1 MSIATDLLLWF
12 MGGVVVGIWLASV
25 SVVLGQRRARRA
37 GAAQLAWMR
46 GMVDALDRAS
56 ANARAALQ
64 RGDVEASEHYAAEF
78 WAISAE
84 LDLHF
89 KKYTDEKKDK

>member
-1 MSIATDLLLWF
+1 MNIAPDLLLWF
-12 MGGVVVGIWLASV
+12 MSGVVVGMLLAAV

-37 GAAQLAWMR
+37 GTAQLAWTR

-56 ANARAALQ
+56 ANTRAALQ

-89 KKYTDEKKDK
+89 KKYTDERNK

>member
-1 MSIATDLLLWF
+1 MNIATDLLTWF
-12 MGGVVVGIWLASV
+12 MGGVVVGIWLSSV
-25 SVVLGQRRARRA
+25 SVVLGQRRARKA
-37 GAAQLAWMR
+37 GAAQLAWTR
-46 GMVDALDRAS
+46 GMVDALGRAS

-89 KKYTDEKKDK
+89 KQYNERNK

>member
-1 MSIATDLLLWF
+1 MNIATDLLPWF

-25 SVVLGQRRARRA
+25 CVVLGQRRARRA
-37 GAAQLAWMR
+37 GAAQLAWTR
-46 GMVDALDRAS
+46 GMIGALERAS
-56 ANARAALQ
+56 ANARDALQ
-64 RGDVEASEHYAAEF
+64 RGDVEASEHYSAEF

-89 KKYTDEKKDK
+89 KKDNEHDK

>member
-1 MSIATDLLLWF
+1 MTRPEVLCF
-12 MGGVVVGIWLASV
+12 MGGVVVGILVATAR
-25 SVVLGQRRARRA
+25 VVLGHRRARKA
-37 GAAQLAWMR
+37 GADQLAWTR
-46 GMVDALDRAS
+46 GMVGALDRA
-56 ANARAALQ
+56 ATNTLEARR

-89 KKYTDEKKDK
+89 KKYTNEKDEH